1 MRRTWGPASLAVAVV
16 GGLVGLVG
24 PAASGVSWYSAS
36 SPLKAYEDGVVQAA
50 AYGNFYNYQN
60 TYARSSSNHRD
71 VRAGGNA
78 AYVDT
83 DFYFWLPCTDGNTC
97 YKYVAGKESPRT
109 TSSAWLSSY
118 RQEGLNGS
126 SDKARG
132 RMHVCEDQN
141 NSGDPCSAWVTATFG
156 Y

>member
-50 AYGNFYNYQN
+50 AYGNFYNYQS
-60 TYARSSSNHRD
+60 TYARSSSNHRV

-83 DFYFWLPCTDGNTC
+83 DFYFWLPCTDGN
-97 YKYVAGKESPRT
+97 P
-109 TSSAWLSSY
+109 WLT
-118 RQEGLNGS
+118 
-126 SDKARG
+126 
-132 RMHVCEDQN
+132 
-141 NSGDPCSAWVTATFG
+141 DP
-156 Y
+156 